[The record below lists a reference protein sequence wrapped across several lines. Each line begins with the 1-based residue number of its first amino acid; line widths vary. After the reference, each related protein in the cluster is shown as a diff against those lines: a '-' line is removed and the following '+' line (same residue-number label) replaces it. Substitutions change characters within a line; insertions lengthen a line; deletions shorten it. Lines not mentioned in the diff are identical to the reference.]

1 MRQRYWWTCIAL
13 AAMLGCSAP
22 KQTMSET
29 AMLDAVRQQL
39 AAENPDSD
47 AAVILSQALEE
58 TRSAGLEKPSDIL
71 DRALKRA
78 DEARQFS
85 PHLEAP
91 LPDGWPKPSLP
102 GLIRIK
108 SYPAVRAAWVRAS
121 AGNNRQFMTLFHHIQ
136 DRQIAMTD
144 PVVMGYPAQTAEK
157 PAESSDSMAFLYRR
171 LDQDTKGQFGQV
183 QVEDE
188 EPVRVVS
195 IALTGSYRERNLQ
208 AAAAKL
214 REWLLAHR
222 EWEPVGPVRVLA
234 YNSPFMLFWRKY
246 SEVQIPVGSAASQG
260 RNAPPLSEAEPEGTA
275 SPSGNRLPL
284 STVHPMVAAMPQEQ
298 QTTLVQGPVAVHCDL
313 LWVPE

>member
-1 MRQRYWWTCIAL
+1 
-13 AAMLGCSAP
+13 
-22 KQTMSET
+22 
-29 AMLDAVRQQL
+29 MLDTVRQQL

-58 TRSAGLEKPSDIL
+58 TRSAAPEKQSEIL
-71 DRALKRA
+71 DLALKQA

-136 DRQIAMTD
+136 DRQIAMTG

-157 PAESSDSMAFLYRR
+157 LTETSDSMAFLYRR
-171 LDQDTKGQFGQV
+171 LDQDATGQFGQV

-188 EPVRVVS
+188 QPVKVVS
-195 IALTGSYRERNLQ
+195 IALTGSYRERNFQ
-208 AAAAKL
+208 TAAAKL
-214 REWLLAHR
+214 RVWLQVHK

-246 SEVQIPVGSAASQG
+246 SEVQIPVGAAASRDRNVPPFSAAKLKSTSS
-260 RNAPPLSEAEPEGTA
+260 L
-275 SPSGNRLPL
+275 SGNGTVNPMDAALPR
-284 STVHPMVAAMPQEQ
+284 EQ
-298 QTTLVQGPVAVHCDL
+298 QATLVNGPVAVHRQL
-313 LWVPE
+313 LWVPR

>member
-1 MRQRYWWTCIAL
+1 MRQRYWWLCLPLTAI
-13 AAMLGCSAP
+13 LGCTAP

-29 AMLDAVRQQL
+29 AMLDTVRQQL

-47 AAVILSQALEE
+47 AAVILLQAVDEA
-58 TRSAGLEKPSDIL
+58 RSAGPEKQSEIL
-71 DRALKRA
+71 DHALKQA
-78 DEARQFS
+78 DDARQFS

-108 SYPAVRAAWVRAS
+108 SYSAVRAAWIRAS

-136 DRQIAMTD
+136 DRQIAMTG

-195 IALTGSYRERNLQ
+195 IALTGSYRERNFQ
-208 AAAAKL
+208 EAAAKL
-214 REWLLAHR
+214 REWLQIHK

-246 SEVQIPVGSAASQG
+246 SEVQIPVGPAASQR
-260 RNAPPLSEAEPEGTA
+260 RNAPPLSEAQPKSTSSLSGNGTA
-275 SPSGNRLPL
+275 Q
-284 STVHPMVAAMPQEQ
+284 PMVAAMPREQ
-298 QTTLVQGPVAVHCDL
+298 QITLAPGPVAVHRDIFR
-313 LWVPE
+313 VPR